1 MPEIRSVTLADPGAK
16 NAQSVKSNGHAQF
29 NYADGTLHAAPQ
41 YGITGQVDL
50 VNPPDSFGLY
60 YRVNADQN
68 AVWQPVITDSQLH
81 LSESFM
87 AQLINASQNQTGNP
101 TTTEQGLHCDVMR
114 TSDIEFTLSEKA
126 ASAPIANDD
135 LNPIAKFQFK
145 LTLNGAVEVDIPKTI
160 TFDDEILGQSRGGT
174 NRTIALNE
182 VPSVQLKVAD
192 TGTPKAPKVVICNPL
207 CSHFDLQLGY
217 LGINQRPNNPFYMQE
232 NFKYRLNDSDAKAL
246 TNESPDNQW
255 IDGIL
260 QRPISEQDLTSYGT
274 TVGWKQSQLQLS
286 LPYNDAYQ
294 IGPYNADLK
303 WQLVI

>member
-87 AQLINASQNQTGNP
+87 VQLINASQNQTGNP

-145 LTLNGAVEVDIPKTI
+145 LTLNGAVEVGIPKTI
-160 TFDDEILGQSRGGT
+160 TFDDEILGQSRGVLIG
-174 NRTIALNE
+174 
-182 VPSVQLKVAD
+182 
-192 TGTPKAPKVVICNPL
+192 
-207 CSHFDLQLGY
+207 
-217 LGINQRPNNPFYMQE
+217 
-232 NFKYRLNDSDAKAL
+232 RL
-246 TNESPDNQW
+246 
-255 IDGIL
+255 
-260 QRPISEQDLTSYGT
+260 R
-274 TVGWKQSQLQLS
+274 
-286 LPYNDAYQ
+286 
-294 IGPYNADLK
+294 
-303 WQLVI
+303 